1 MEWASS
7 HGQMEGVMMESGC
20 VEKGTAEEPIPLPG
34 VITAL
39 DTGLKTGSYAGNKI
53 RVSRTV

>member
-1 MEWASS
+1 MI
-7 HGQMEGVMMESGC
+7 ESGC